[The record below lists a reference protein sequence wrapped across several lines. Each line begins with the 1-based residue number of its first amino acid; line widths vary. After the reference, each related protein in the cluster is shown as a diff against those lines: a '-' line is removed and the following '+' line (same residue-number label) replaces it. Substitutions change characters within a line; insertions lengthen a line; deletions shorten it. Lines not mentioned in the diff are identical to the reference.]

1 MNTLMAVM
9 TVLLLALTQAYGAE
23 PDTAHGRYAFQ
34 AVPDGLMRLDTAT
47 GQVSLCAKHAAGWVC
62 MAVADDRAALDAEL
76 ERLAREN
83 ARLKSALVAHGLRL
97 PEGVTGEA
105 GGRENLPDDQ
115 QLDRVMSFFERL
127 WQRLIDMVRALQNDW
142 TKDKALEEREPRPAD
157 GSRKEKT

>member
-1 MNTLMAVM
+1 MNTLTAVM
-9 TVLLLALTQAYGAE
+9 TVLVLALTQAHGAE

-47 GQVSLCAKHAAGWVC
+47 GQVSLCAKHAVGWEC
-62 MAVADDRAALDAEL
+62 TAVADDRAALDAEL
-76 ERLAREN
+76 GRLAREN
-83 ARLKSALVAHGLRL
+83 ARLKGALVAHGLHL

-105 GGRENLPDDQ
+105 GGSQDLPDDR

-127 WQRLIDMVRALQNDW
+127 WQRLIDLVRALQNDW
-142 TKDKALEEREPRPAD
+142 AKDKALEEHEPRPAD